1 MNIIHTSRTGKR
13 YYLHLRPR
21 KDGKP
26 NYFFSTDP
34 EGPMAD
40 TIPAGYEVYESIAGQ
55 VFLRRKTAQV
65 ISEEE
70 LDRVRQALSTHAEG
84 WRYKAEIKKNMI
96 VVHEADQDIT
106 WIECLAPRLGPA
118 SLREAV
124 IKTAH
129 YMAVLRFIL
138 VDQANRQFAVQRYC
152 FRGSVDR
159 WISIGE
165 DSPSELSTLVKKYV
179 RHLGKDSFYDLM

>member
-1 MNIIHTSRTGKR
+1 MNIIHTARSGKR
-13 YYLHLRPR
+13 YYLHLKPR
-21 KDGKP
+21 KDGRP

-40 TIPAGYEVYESIAGQ
+40 TMPAGYEVYESIGGQ

-65 ISEEE
+65 ISEAEFE
-70 LDRVRQALSTHAEG
+70 IVRQALISLAEG
-84 WRYKAEIKKNMI
+84 WCYKAEIKKNMI
-96 VVHEADQDIT
+96 VIHEASQDIS
-106 WIECLAPRLGPA
+106 WIESLAPRLGPA
-118 SLREAV
+118 ALREAA
-124 IKTAH
+124 IRRAR

-138 VDQANRQFAVQRYC
+138 VDQTKRRFAVERYC

-165 DSPSELSTLVKKYV
+165 DSPSDLSTLVKKYV